1 MSNQMLENI
10 AKTLNV
16 APEAVQSRA
25 DEVLVEQGAAWK
37 NAGRSDEDCAVLAL
51 RVAGRQ
57 ISSESAKLRRTGSD
71 IFEGMFISV
80 PRPKEWGKI
89 LYNKMKN
96 QLMSATDDVRQVLID
111 SGAVVVFEDNNDG
124 TYTRLAAEMFGMG
137 TESDTSTL
145 PKHTMRLDGN
155 THFYVVWDKNNP
167 TFPSGDANFKY
178 GAPRPQDERERT
190 SLFYGRKQGT
200 NDSLKILKVSGNGA
214 AADRQYPSFTPLTI
228 PMKGG
233 NNDRCY
239 LNADVSVPTV
249 DTSLANLFDGSPTD
263 IIGGLIG
270 EENLLA
276 GLSHLGTYYDTYN
289 GKDGW
294 WDRNCAVIT
303 EVIHIDPRDNGGYI
317 LVCADTDMTSM
328 AGTVDVY
335 CDEEID
341 FAVGTKMLLLG
352 GAWRSREGEDRLS
365 VNGWYAFD
373 IIPQMVEPVVE
384 NDGWEQ

>member
-1 MSNQMLENI
+1 MSNQMLDNI

-16 APEAVQSRA
+16 APEVVQTRA
-25 DEVLVEQGAAWK
+25 DTVLVEQGAAWK

-57 ISSESAKLRRTGSD
+57 ISSESARLRRTGSD
-71 IFEGMFISV
+71 VFEGMFISV

-96 QLMSATDDVRQVLID
+96 QLMSATTDVRQVLVD

-124 TYTRLAAEMFGMG
+124 SYTRLAAEMFGIG
-137 TESDTSTL
+137 VESDVSAL
-145 PKHTMRLDGN
+145 PAHTMRLDGT

-214 AADRQYPSFTPLTI
+214 AADRQYPSFVPLTI
-228 PMKGG
+228 PMKAG

-239 LNADVSVPTV
+239 LNADVSIPTV
-249 DTSLANLFDGSPTD
+249 DTSLSSLFDGSPTD

-270 EENLLA
+270 AENLLG
-276 GLSHLGTYYDTYN
+276 GLSELGTYYDTYN

-303 EVIHIDPRDNGGYI
+303 EVIHIDPRDKGGYI
-317 LVCADTDMTSM
+317 LVCADTDMTSL

-335 CDEEID
+335 VDDEID
-341 FAVGTKMLLLG
+341 FAVGSKMLLLG
-352 GAWRSREGEDRLS
+352 GAWRSREGEDRMS

-373 IIPQMVEPVVE
+373 IIPQMVEPAVE
-384 NDGWEQ
+384 NDGWEA